1 MPLTLVTT
9 PGSATANSY
18 ASVAET
24 TAYALEAWPVDTT
37 WAMADPDDQK
47 RALIHAS
54 RVLDTHRFAGDR
66 ATVAQALAWPRLNVL
81 KQPDADTTSLASL
94 TVNTAM
100 YDGSEIP
107 EPVKRAHA
115 ALARFLIAKGTDTD
129 PFAADGSAGVS
140 SIALGGELSVSY
152 DAATASISDGTR
164 FLATVV
170 RPILRHLVR
179 THQPKTVRG

>member
-24 TAYALEAWPVDTT
+24 TAYAAEAWPVDTT
-37 WAMADPDDQK
+37 WTTADPEDQK
-47 RALIHAS
+47 RALIHAT

-81 KQPDADTTSLASL
+81 KQPDADTTTLTAL

-100 YDGSEIP
+100 YEGTEVP
-107 EPVKRAHA
+107 EPVKRAQA
-115 ALARFLIAKGTDTD
+115 ALARFLIAKGLDAD
-129 PFAADGSAGVS
+129 PFSVEGTVGVS
-140 SIALGGELSVSY
+140 SISLGGELSVSY
-152 DAATASISDGTR
+152 DSATAQISEGTR